1 MSSHRPLMQLM
12 SRGLADQSPP
22 LESPINEYINSPSS
36 FDRICEID
44 NSGNMRTQ
52 QLTYDHDVGYI
63 HSIVM
68 PQSYS
73 PTFED
78 RIEIEIGGNLVW
90 YMPLKILEG
99 IYGSGPIPHTNP
111 PMKQVYLPH
120 NLFPLFT
127 ICLPFQT
134 VQVKLKSCISSYLT
148 FAKIYTDTE
157 PRRRLAHM
165 NITYDII
172 SCSAIEKESLDT
184 DFIRD
189 WNGPTIGFFVDTS
202 LAPSYQNT
210 EISLNGREGDIF
222 TPDFSTRMPYSS
234 STLYYS
240 LVGNTSPI
248 NALNPMRYTNC
259 LNMSRIDNLIMKHNS
274 YQTIRQ
280 PNEKVQCF
288 VITRNTA
295 RIGSGMFGLRYSYSN
310 YVSSPQ
316 LHTSRIA
323 RETRNQSQP
332 TFTDRKISSDEDPM
346 CCITFDTIGE
356 NARYAK
362 CGTCNK
368 NITYELLSRWI
379 ASHSTCPMCRTG
391 REFTYHCNK

>member
-1 MSSHRPLMQLM
+1 MIIMSAFRPLMQLIT
-12 SRGLADQSPP
+12 RGLADQSPP

-52 QLTYDHDVGYI
+52 EILRDHDVGYI
-63 HSIVM
+63 HSIVI

-78 RIEIEIGGNLVW
+78 RVEIEIGGNCVW
-90 YMPLKILEG
+90 HMPIKILEG
-99 IYGSGPIPHTNP
+99 IYGSESIPYTNP

-120 NLFPLFT
+120 NLFPLFK
-127 ICLPFQT
+127 ICLQYNT
-134 VQVKLKSCISSYLT
+134 IQITLKSCINSYLT
-148 FAKIYTDTE
+148 YAKIFLDTE
-157 PRRRLAHM
+157 PRRRLAQGD
-165 NITYDII
+165 ITYDII
-172 SCSAIEKESLDT
+172 SCSSIEKETLDT
-184 DFIRD
+184 DFIRR

-210 EISLNGREGDIF
+210 EISLNDRERNIF

-280 PNEKVQCF
+280 PNERVQCF

-295 RIGSGMFGLRYSYSN
+295 MIRSGMFSLRYSYSN
-310 YVSSPQ
+310 YVSSSRS
-316 LHTSRIA
+316 HTSR
-323 RETRNQSQP
+323 NQIQP
-332 TFTDRKISSDEDPM
+332 TFMDRKISSDEDPM
-346 CCITFDTIGE
+346 CCIAFDTIGE
-356 NARYAK
+356 NVQYAK
-362 CGTCNK
+362 CGTCNT
-368 NITYELLSRWI
+368 NITYEHFSRWI